1 MKKKQSAKLKIYN
14 QNPDKKKVATLELRK
29 KTGFDY
35 DAVQKLKE
43 VNVIIDGFIAG
54 NEIEDIVFKT
64 NKSNKDK
71 VSKVTSKCKLFSC
84 DTCNFETRHVA
95 AFKTHKTRIHKQIKK
110 CEICVY
116 YAETQSNFEEH
127 IQKHHGPKPI
137 YNCSDCDYVATLKAE
152 LDKHKLS
159 THEKEAS
166 YSCDFC
172 EYEFKMQSSKQE
184 HIKLNHKGNLK
195 RTKEIISSSSYPPRK
210 KQEMEKNID
219 SVELMDIEIETDSL
233 IQMFEARIEQLE
245 AET

>member
-1 MKKKQSAKLKIYN
+1 M
-14 QNPDKKKVATLELRK
+14 
-29 KTGFDY
+29 
-35 DAVQKLKE
+35 
-43 VNVIIDGFIAG
+43 
-54 NEIEDIVFKT
+54 
-64 NKSNKDK
+64 
-71 VSKVTSKCKLFSC
+71 
-84 DTCNFETRHVA
+84 
-95 AFKTHKTRIHKQIKK
+95 
-110 CEICVY
+110 
-116 YAETQSNFEEH
+116 
-127 IQKHHGPKPI
+127 
-137 YNCSDCDYVATLKAE
+137 ATLKAE

-195 RTKEIISSSSYPPRK
+195 KTKEIISSSSYPPRK